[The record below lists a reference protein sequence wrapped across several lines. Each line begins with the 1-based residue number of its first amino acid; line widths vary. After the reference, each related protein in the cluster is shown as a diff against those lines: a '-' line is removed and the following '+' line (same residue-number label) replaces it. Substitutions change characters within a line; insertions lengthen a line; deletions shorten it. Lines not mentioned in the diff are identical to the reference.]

1 MRYSTKIFYSL
12 VFLFP
17 LATGNFNAKAQS
29 YKLDTIVYR
38 GDPAKFINL
47 VFMGDGFQTTQLTT
61 YLENVRKLN
70 NYLFS
75 ISPFTE
81 YTNFFNVFAISVP
94 SPESGASHPGTA
106 SDESSSGNQPVV
118 SVNTSFNSTFDYAAI
133 HRLLVPQ
140 NYSAIYDVL
149 TNNAP
154 YYDEFSCWL
163 IQNIMGSGR
172 ILRLV
177 FMLLPLK

>member
-1 MRYSTKIFYSL
+1 